1 MRAARARGTAMWS
14 APVSLSARMS
24 VIGDALDS
32 LSDNDRVSTAVLDLL
47 NDVKVLPLADRE
59 TAVKLIERVYREV
72 GFDGTKDAALTQ
84 AVSSQRKI
92 LKL

>member
-1 MRAARARGTAMWS
+1 VTDLLNPPAVDLRATYKK
-14 APVSLSARMS
+14 LMS

-72 GFDGTKDAALTQ
+72 GFEGTKDAALTQ

>member
-1 MRAARARGTAMWS
+1 VTDLLNPPAVDLRATYKK
-14 APVSLSARMS
+14 LMS